1 MNIKIFILSS
11 GGYGTRIINNIANR
25 GFSAAIV
32 GLEEVPENTPE
43 FIENLEDYIP
53 NNLPP
58 CDLILAV
65 GLMGDINLIIP
76 EVAEKTG
83 AKSIIVS
90 VNHPAQIP
98 PGLQKEIEE
107 TVKNHFIVFAKPF
120 CSLKPTGDQYV
131 DEFVRYFG
139 KPELEIEADDL
150 IKKIKVLRGA
160 PCGSTWYIAEE
171 LEGIPVDEAE
181 FAAGNKLH
189 NYPCLAS
196 MRTDPQVGDTI
207 MHLAGYQIKE
217 AVKKGLG
224 FAQRSAVV
232 DLETCLGGEE
242 CHHLCLEKCPQVKI
256 GEDTVA
262 IRRDGKVGIDPATC
276 GCCELCIPECPHGSI
291 EIVEKKT
298 SLKK

>member
-11 GGYGTRIINNIANR
+11 GGYGARIINNIANR
-25 GFSAAIV
+25 GFSSGIV
-32 GLEEVPENTPE
+32 GLEEIHENTPE
-43 FIENLEDYIP
+43 FIEDIDEYIP
-53 NNLPP
+53 DNLPS
-58 CDLILAV
+58 CDLILAI

-76 EVAEKTG
+76 GVAKKTG
-83 AKSIIVS
+83 ARSIIVS
-90 VNHPAQIP
+90 INHPSQIP

-107 TVKNHFIVFAKPF
+107 LVEDRVIVFAKPF
-120 CSLKPTGDQYV
+120 CSLKPTGDPYI

-139 KPELEIEADDL
+139 KPEMEIKADGL
-150 IKKIKVLRGA
+150 IKKINVIRGA

-171 LEGIPVDEAE
+171 LEGIPVEEAE
-181 FAAGNKLH
+181 FEAGKKLH

-196 MRTDPQVGDTI
+196 MRTDPQVGDTL

-224 FAQRSAVV
+224 FAQRWAVV
-232 DLETCLGGEE
+232 DPETCLGGKD

-256 GEDTVA
+256 GEDTIV
-262 IRRDGKVGIDPATC
+262 IREDGKAWIDPASC

-291 EIVEKKT
+291 EIVQKRT
-298 SLKK
+298 SLK